1 MSTVNKNLQAFLWM
15 IRKAEGTATINGYR
29 YLFGSTYT
37 KEKLFTSY
45 KDHPKQYFD
54 YTDKAG
60 KTISTSAAG
69 AYQITYT
76 TWKALK
82 MKIPLPDFT
91 PANQDA
97 AAIQLIKER
106 NAIKDIEAGRF
117 EDALNKVR
125 RIWASLPGAGANQPE
140 KELAEVRQWY
150 KNAGG
155 YIAAK

>member
-1 MSTVNKNLQAFLWM
+1 M

-29 YLFGSTYT
+29 YLFGSRYD
-37 KEKLFTSY
+37 KEKLFTDY
-45 KDHPKQYFD
+45 KDHPKQYFE

-60 KTISTSAAG
+60 KTTTTSAAG
-69 AYQITYT
+69 AYQITYS

-82 MKIPLPDFT
+82 TKIYLPDFT
-91 PANQDA
+91 PQHQDA

-106 NAIKDIEAGRF
+106 NALKDIEAGRF

-125 RIWASLPGAGANQPE
+125 KIWASLPGAGHNQPE
-140 KELAEVRQWY
+140 RKLAEVKQWY

-155 YIAAK
+155 YIAA